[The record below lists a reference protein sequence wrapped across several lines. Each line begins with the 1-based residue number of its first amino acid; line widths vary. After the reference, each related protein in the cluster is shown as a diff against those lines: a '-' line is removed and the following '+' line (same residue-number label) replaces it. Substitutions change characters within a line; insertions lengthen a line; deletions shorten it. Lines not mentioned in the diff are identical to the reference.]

1 MNPNTIRDSGHGKQ
15 RGIGPSRRLLLLLS
29 CFILHHSSFLL
40 SAYPPAPF
48 HLFYG
53 MLRDEYG
60 TPINVTGAEVVL
72 ETSGGVQ
79 VKTPINPGIETAA
92 NYRLEVPMDAG
103 LMAAP
108 YQPTALRPFVPFRIK
123 VRIGNVTYLPIEMVG
138 DYANLG
144 QPGQRT
150 RLNLTLGE
158 DSDGDGLPD
167 AWERLINP
175 DLTKVTPTAEAG
187 NGLNYLQTYYAGT
200 YAVDPKNGFA
210 LNILGFTNGAPRL
223 EFLAVNGRTYTL
235 LGSRDLKTWKAAA
248 FRVPA
253 EGNNAALRGT
263 FQTEAVKAVQLE
275 VANPGDDLPPT
286 YFRLMLQ

>member
-1 MNPNTIRDSGHGKQ
+1 
-15 RGIGPSRRLLLLLS
+15 
-29 CFILHHSSFLL
+29 
-40 SAYPPAPF
+40 
-48 HLFYG
+48 

-60 TPINVTGAEVVL
+60 TPINILGAEVIL
-72 ETSGGVQ
+72 ETSTGVQ
-79 VKTPINPGIETAA
+79 VKTTVIPGIETAA
-92 NYRLEVPMDAG
+92 NYRMEVPMDAG
-103 LMAAP
+103 LMAVP

-123 VRIGNVTYLPIEMVG
+123 VRIAGTTYLPIEMVG

-144 QPGQRT
+144 RPGQRT

-175 DLTKVTPTAEAG
+175 DISKVTPGAEAG

-210 LNILGFTNGAPRL
+210 LNILGLNDGVPRL
-223 EFLAVNGRTYTL
+223 EFLAVTGRNYTL
-235 LGSRDLKTWKAAA
+235 LGSRDLKTWETVL
-248 FRVPA
+248 FRVA
-253 EGNNAALRGT
+253 ADGTNAAIRGS
-263 FQTEAVKAVQLE
+263 FQATSVMTVQME
-275 VANPGDDLPPT
+275 VAHQGTNPPPT

>member
-1 MNPNTIRDSGHGKQ
+1 
-15 RGIGPSRRLLLLLS
+15 
-29 CFILHHSSFLL
+29 
-40 SAYPPAPF
+40 
-48 HLFYG
+48 
-53 MLRDEYG
+53 
-60 TPINVTGAEVVL
+60 
-72 ETSGGVQ
+72 
-79 VKTPINPGIETAA
+79 
-92 NYRLEVPMDAG
+92 
-103 LMAAP
+103 
-108 YQPTALRPFVPFRIK
+108 
-123 VRIGNVTYLPIEMVG
+123 
-138 DYANLG
+138 
-144 QPGQRT
+144 
-150 RLNLTLGE
+150 
-158 DSDGDGLPD
+158 
-167 AWERLINP
+167 LINP

-253 EGNNAALRGT
+253 EGTNAALRGT

>member
-1 MNPNTIRDSGHGKQ
+1 MQTHPARIRSGNG
-15 RGIGPSRRLLLLLS
+15 RWLLLGLLLGVAS
-29 CFILHHSSFLL
+29 LDRPAC
-40 SAYPPAPF
+40 AYPPAPF

-60 TPINVTGAEVVL
+60 TPINITAAEVIL
-72 ETSGGVQ
+72 ETSSGVR
-79 VKTPINPGIETAA
+79 VKTTVNPGIETAA
-92 NYRLEVPMDAG
+92 NYRLEVPMDSG

-123 VRIGNVTYLPIEMVG
+123 VRIAGTTYLPIEMVG
-138 DYANLG
+138 DYTNLG

-175 DLTKVTPTAEAG
+175 DLTKVTPTADAG

-210 LNILGFTNGAPRL
+210 LNILGFTNGKPLL

-235 LGSRDLKTWKAAA
+235 LGSRDLKTWKPVA
-248 FRVPA
+248 FRIPA
-253 EGNNAALRGT
+253 EGASAPARGSFLT
-263 FQTEAVKAVQLE
+263 DSVKAVQLE
-275 VANPGDDLPPT
+275 VANPDAEPPPT

>member
-1 MNPNTIRDSGHGKQ
+1 MQTHPARIRSGNG
-15 RGIGPSRRLLLLLS
+15 RWLLLGLLLGVAS
-29 CFILHHSSFLL
+29 LDRPA

-60 TPINVTGAEVVL
+60 TPINITAAEVIL
-72 ETSGGVQ
+72 ETSSGVR
-79 VKTPINPGIETAA
+79 VKTTVNPGIETAA
-92 NYRLEVPMDAG
+92 NYRLEVPMDSG

-123 VRIGNVTYLPIEMVG
+123 VRIAGTTYLPIEMVG
-138 DYANLG
+138 DYTNLG

-175 DLTKVTPTAEAG
+175 DLTKVTPTADAG

-210 LNILGFTNGAPRL
+210 LNILGFTNGKPLL

-235 LGSRDLKTWKAAA
+235 LGSRDLKTWKPVA
-248 FRVPA
+248 FRIPA
-253 EGNNAALRGT
+253 EGASAPARGSFLT
-263 FQTEAVKAVQLE
+263 DSVKAVQLE
-275 VANPGDDLPPT
+275 VANPDAEPPPT

>member
-1 MNPNTIRDSGHGKQ
+1 MHPQPTRTGSWKGTWLLA
-15 RGIGPSRRLLLLLS
+15 SLLLGVVALDRPV
-29 CFILHHSSFLL
+29 

-60 TPINVTGAEVVL
+60 TPISLKGAQVIL
-72 ETSGGVQ
+72 ETSSGVQ
-79 VKTPINPGIETAA
+79 VRTTINPGVEAA
-92 NYRLEVPMDAG
+92 SNYRLEVPMDAG

-175 DLTKVTPTAEAG
+175 DLTKVKPGEDAG

-200 YAVDPKNGFA
+200 YVLDPKNGFA
-210 LNILGFTNGAPRL
+210 LNIVGFTNGTPLL

-235 LGSRDLKTWKAAA
+235 LGSRDLKTWKTAA

-253 EGNNAALRGT
+253 EGANAVARAS
-263 FQTEAVKAVQLE
+263 FQADAVKTVRLE
-275 VANPGDDLPPT
+275 VTSPEAEPPPT

>member
-1 MNPNTIRDSGHGKQ
+1 MQTHPARIR
-15 RGIGPSRRLLLLLS
+15 SRKGRWLLLGLLLGVAS
-29 CFILHHSSFLL
+29 LDRPA

-60 TPINVTGAEVVL
+60 TPINITAAEVIL
-72 ETSGGVQ
+72 ETSSGVR
-79 VKTPINPGIETAA
+79 VKTTVNPGIETAA
-92 NYRLEVPMDAG
+92 NYRLEVPMDSG

-123 VRIGNVTYLPIEMVG
+123 VRIAGTTYLPIEMVG
-138 DYANLG
+138 DYTNLG

-175 DLTKVTPTAEAG
+175 DLTKVTPTADAG

-210 LNILGFTNGAPRL
+210 LNILGFTNGKPLL

-235 LGSRDLKTWKAAA
+235 LGSRDLKTWKPVAFRIPAEVPVRPRAAA
-248 FRVPA
+248 SS
-253 EGNNAALRGT
+253 
-263 FQTEAVKAVQLE
+263 
-275 VANPGDDLPPT
+275 PT
-286 YFRLMLQ
+286 PSRPSSWRSPTRTRSRRRLTSG